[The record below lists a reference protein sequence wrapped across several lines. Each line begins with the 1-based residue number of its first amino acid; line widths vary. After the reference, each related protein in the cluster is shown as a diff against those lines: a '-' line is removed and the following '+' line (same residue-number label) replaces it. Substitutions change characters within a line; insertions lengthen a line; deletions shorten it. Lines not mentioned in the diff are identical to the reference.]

1 MKLDLE
7 FQDDIPEGW
16 TPLEAVVVIKCL
28 GGGGDVALHETATHS
43 VSTWEVAGMLLWALD
58 GSRDDLRDASQSP

>member
-7 FQDDIPEGW
+7 FQDDVPEGW

-28 GGGGDVALHETATHS
+28 SGDGSVALHETATPS
-43 VSTWEVAGMLLWALD
+43 VNGWEAAGMLLWALD
-58 GSRDDLRDASQSP
+58 GTRDDLRNASETP